1 MASTDQ
7 FFWPH
12 PDTPVRV
19 YHGVAQVLGCDA
31 MLVDD
36 GVAVS
41 SCRRRHYD
49 AKPHSHIEH
58 LVQLRLADPPTR
70 LNQVKYWLRLR

>member
-1 MASTDQ
+1 
-7 FFWPH
+7 
-12 PDTPVRV
+12 
-19 YHGVAQVLGCDA
+19 

-70 LNQVKYWLRLR
+70 LNQVKDWLRLR